1 MQRSIMHPTAPLA
14 RRPVPVHSAF
24 TTRISTI
31 MTMHS
36 TMLPWYEFILRFAV
50 AVLAAALI
58 G

>member
-1 MQRSIMHPTAPLA
+1 MHPTAPLA